1 MDPQLGLA
9 AFRLGMLVT
18 FPAVVLLVFLRPG
31 TAEFS
36 ITVFTVLIGMT
47 FLGIVALLARRGPR

>member
-1 MDPQLGLA
+1 MDPQTGLA

-18 FPAVVLLVFLRPG
+18 FPAVVLLLFLRPG

-36 ITVFTVLIGMT
+36 ITVFTVLMGAT
-47 FLGIVALLARRGPR
+47 FLGVVALLARWGRR